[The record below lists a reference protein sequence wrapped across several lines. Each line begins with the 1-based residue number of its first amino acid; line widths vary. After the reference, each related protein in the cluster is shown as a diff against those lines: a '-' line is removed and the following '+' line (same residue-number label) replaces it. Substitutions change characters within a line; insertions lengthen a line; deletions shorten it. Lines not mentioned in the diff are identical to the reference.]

1 MDNFDLKKYLAE
13 GKEDTI
19 KVEEVKQL
27 LYKIEELSK
36 DIDTE
41 TAKNRGGLGIKDAS
55 LVEVLLK
62 IISQFK
68 ERRYI

>member
-13 GKEDTI
+13 NQEDI
-19 KVEEVKQL
+19 SKVEEVKQL

-36 DIDTE
+36 NIDTE

-55 LVEVLLK
+55 LIEVLLK